1 MPLDPKTE
9 EPFAAIL
16 DGDLPR
22 LMRLLGADPALA
34 QRRDKQG
41 FSPLMLALER
51 RRQDMADALTQAS
64 LNLDLFE
71 AATLGQAWRLEQ
83 LLKADPMLAMA
94 ANADGRSALH
104 LAALFGHADAAALLL
119 KRGAPK
125 RIRDKDG
132 LTPLDLALRGGHAAV
147 VELLKD

>member
-1 MPLDPKTE
+1 MTLDPKLE
-9 EPFAAIL
+9 EPFAAIM
-16 DGDLPR
+16 DGDLER
-22 LMRLLGADPALA
+22 LMRLLAADPMLA

-51 RRQDMADALTQAS
+51 RRRDMADALTQAS

-83 LLKADPMLAMA
+83 LLKADPLLAMA
-94 ANADGRSALH
+94 ANAQGRSALH
-104 LAALFGHADAAALLL
+104 LAAHFDHAEAVALLL

-125 RIRDKDG
+125 SARDSEG
-132 LTPLDLALRGGHAAV
+132 LTPLDLATRAGHQAV
-147 VELLKD
+147 AELLKD

>member
-1 MPLDPKTE
+1 MSLDPKPE

-16 DGDLPR
+16 DGDLER
-22 LMRLLGADPALA
+22 LMRLLAADPALA

-51 RRQDMADALTQAS
+51 RRRDMADAITQAS

-71 AATLGQAWRLEQ
+71 AATLGQTWRLEQ
-83 LLKADPMLAMA
+83 LLKADPLLAMA
-94 ANADGRSALH
+94 ANAQGRSALH
-104 LAALFGHADAAALLL
+104 LAALFDHADAVTLLL

-125 RIRDKDG
+125 SARDQDG
-132 LTPLDLALRGGHAAV
+132 LTPLDLALRAGHAAV
-147 VELLKD
+147 AELLKD

>member
-1 MPLDPKTE
+1 MHPDPKIE

-16 DGDLPR
+16 DGDLDR
-22 LMRLLGADPALA
+22 LMRLLAADPLLT

-51 RRQDMADALTQAS
+51 RRRDMADALTQAS

-83 LLKADPMLAMA
+83 LLKADPMVAMA
-94 ANADGRSALH
+94 TNADGRSALH
-104 LAALFGHADAAALLL
+104 LAALFDHADVAALLL

-125 RIRDKDG
+125 SIRDKDG
-132 LTPLDLALRGGHAAV
+132 QTPLDLALRAGHQAV
-147 VELLKD
+147 AGLLKG